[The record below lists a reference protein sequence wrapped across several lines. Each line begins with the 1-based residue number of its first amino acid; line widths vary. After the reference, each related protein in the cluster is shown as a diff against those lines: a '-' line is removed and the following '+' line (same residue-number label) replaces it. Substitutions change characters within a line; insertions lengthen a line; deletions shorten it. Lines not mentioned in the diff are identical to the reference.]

1 VCAVFCFHKYGNC
14 KCDIWSTVTCL
25 FLSLRTRAVIPFMQN
40 VNRNFWHVVYV
51 YVSTLVNN
59 DVKSIDL
66 ISNLKLNGLFL
77 F

>member
-1 VCAVFCFHKYGNC
+1 
-14 KCDIWSTVTCL
+14 
-25 FLSLRTRAVIPFMQN
+25 MQN